1 MDIFLLFLFCG
12 LLIIFLIVGIYNAY
26 KYVTEIR
33 KKNLIESF
41 RYQSDKINI
50 LNSYLDELNIS
61 VDLSDFSSNEKFSL
75 VKSLVQKRINR
86 HLIFSIASI
95 FAFLVFSAFEFTFFF
110 AIPKSALPESAQKP
124 EDTIDRLVM
133 GKIAYDIPDT
143 MKLEQD
149 YRAVVSIT
157 QAQNDSVLLDGLNSS
172 DFEIKQITIS
182 SRVKASL
189 IDPTKINFDIN
200 PLSTEEQ
207 LVDDSSNTTWRWN
220 IKPKISGKNILL
232 LKVSIKIKNR
242 LGETPKDI
250 LVFEKPFFVESS
262 VTTQAKNIFSEY
274 WQWFTTVLFIPLFLL
289 FRNSF
294 LTRQKN
300 KKNKREPIGFKKS
313 GT

>member
-1 MDIFLLFLFCG
+1 MDNFLLFLFYG
-12 LLIIFLIVGIYNAY
+12 LPIIFLIVGIYNAY

-95 FAFLVFSAFEFTFFF
+95 FAFLVFSAFEFTFFL
-110 AIPKSALPESAQKP
+110 PKGAPQKP

-220 IKPKISGKNILL
+220 IKPKISGRYILL

>member
-1 MDIFLLFLFCG
+1 MDNFLLYLFYG
-12 LLIIFLIVGIYNAY
+12 LPIIFLIVGIYNAY

-95 FAFLVFSAFEFTFFF
+95 FAFLVFSAFEFTFFL
-110 AIPKSALPESAQKP
+110 PKGAPQKP

-172 DFEIKQITIS
+172 D
-182 SRVKASL
+182 L
-189 IDPTKINFDIN
+189 
-200 PLSTEEQ
+200 
-207 LVDDSSNTTWRWN
+207 
-220 IKPKISGKNILL
+220 
-232 LKVSIKIKNR
+232 
-242 LGETPKDI
+242 
-250 LVFEKPFFVESS
+250 
-262 VTTQAKNIFSEY
+262 
-274 WQWFTTVLFIPLFLL
+274 
-289 FRNSF
+289 RN
-294 LTRQKN
+294 
-300 KKNKREPIGFKKS
+300 
-313 GT
+313 